1 MSANTSKNYLYTHL
15 HLPRIGQSCK
25 ASLAEYRSPLLR
37 TMETLTYSP
46 ALLTG
51 LSSQKQLLNI
61 NFFNNFQ
68 TDPHT
73 PAEVITVEVQ
83 SKHLQL
89 AQASLEIHAELRGE
103 VDLPS

>member
-61 NFFNNFQ
+61 NFFVVWYISY
-68 TDPHT
+68 
-73 PAEVITVEVQ
+73 VIAPPY
-83 SKHLQL
+83 SNY
-89 AQASLEIHAELRGE
+89 EIHM
-103 VDLPS
+103 S